1 MSLNSLQRFLAGTS
15 LALIIIAIVF
25 GFQYLDASGRK
36 ADLARRLATL
46 QGTVDRANLAIARGQ
61 GDDVLLTQPAFPA
74 NPPNLELASIVL
86 NSASAS
92 GVNTGPLQ
100 ATSQATDKIGSNTY
114 RTITLNVSISGSLPQ
129 VLDFFDRIER
139 GGIHTLVFDNI
150 HVESVTG
157 RWTVQLQ
164 LLAYA
169 QPG

>member
-1 MSLNSLQRFLAGTS
+1 MTFNPLQRFLAGTS
-15 LALIIIAIVF
+15 LALIVIAIVF
-25 GFQYLDASGRK
+25 GFQYVDAGGRK

-46 QGTVDRANLAIARGQ
+46 QGTIDRANLALTNGQ
-61 GDDVLLTQPAFPA
+61 GNDVLLTQPAFPA
-74 NPPNLELASIVL
+74 NPPNLELASVVL

-100 ATSQATDKIGSNTY
+100 ATTQGTDKIGANTY
-114 RTITLNVSISGSLPQ
+114 RTVTLNVSISGSLPQ
-129 VLDFFDRIER
+129 ILDFFDRIER

-150 HVESVTG
+150 HVESITG

-164 LLAYA
+164 LIAYA

>member
-1 MSLNSLQRFLAGTS
+1 MTLSPLQRFLAGTS
-15 LALIIIAIVF
+15 LSLILIAIVF
-25 GFQYLDASGRK
+25 GFQYVDASGRK

-46 QGTVDRANLAIARGQ
+46 QGTIDRANLTVSNGQ
-61 GDDVLLTQPAFPA
+61 GSDVLLTQPAFPA
-74 NPPNLELASIVL
+74 NPPILELASAVL

-100 ATSQATDKIGSNTY
+100 ATSQNTDKIGSNTY
-114 RTITLNVSISGSLPQ
+114 RTVTMNASISGSLPQ
-129 VLDFFDRIER
+129 ILDFFDRIER
-139 GGIHTLVFDNI
+139 GGIHTLVIDNI

-164 LLAYA
+164 LIAYA